1 MVSRLLL
8 VLALTAPLLVPADAA
23 EVAGVKID
31 DKARVAD
38 TELSLT
44 GAGLRKRV
52 FFQVYAIG
60 LYVRDPKADPISQ
73 PGPKRVQIHML
84 RDVGAEQFIDAL
96 ADGIKANH
104 SESEAKALEPR
115 VKALGAAMAEI
126 KEAKKGMT
134 IALDWNGSATQ
145 MLVDGKASGRPI
157 EGEDFYRAL
166 LRIWLGDKP
175 VQDDLKKALL
185 GT

>member
-1 MVSRLLL
+1 MVFRLLL
-8 VLALTAPLLVPADAA
+8 LLCLATPVLAA

-31 DKARVAD
+31 DKTRVAD

-60 LYVRDPKADPISQ
+60 LYVQDRKADPISQ

-84 RDVGAEQFIDAL
+84 RDVGADPFIDAL
-96 ADGIKANH
+96 VEGIKANH
-104 SESEAKALEPR
+104 TEAEAKALEPR
-115 VKALGAAMAEI
+115 VKQLGAAIAEI

-145 MLVDGKASGRPI
+145 LMIDGKPAGQPI

-166 LRIWLGDKP
+166 LRIWLGDRP
-175 VQDDLKKALL
+175 VQDDLKKSLL
-185 GT
+185 GV